1 MKKNKYFLLLGGL
14 LLSAGMT
21 LWTSCTDDWN
31 EHYNQEA
38 SDLSAYPTLLARLK
52 DTNDPDVQKGRFAQ
66 FVRVL
71 EATGYDQQLS
81 SPALYTV
88 FAPLDMTAEEADK
101 WIALFN
107 QEKSTKQ
114 DAYNTAVTQFV
125 QNHISLY
132 GHNFVKN
139 GAKATTDTVGMLNG
153 KFMSV
158 HNDVGSND
166 WTVGPNR
173 PVMQQEQV
181 EAPSLITEKLL
192 CNNGYLYK
200 ISGGALPCY
209 LNVKEKTET
218 LSSITKYLSY
228 KGQYDEYTL
237 DEQKSVP
244 GDVVDGNQV
253 YIDSVIN
260 YDNKELTAQ
269 YGAYFHREDSS
280 YLFLVPDDNLW
291 DKLYAEY
298 SQYFNYKPL
307 GDGDDAQKEADALKE
322 SWSNR
327 AVMHGRVFNLRSAD
341 NATFGKETPAD
352 SLCSTEYYK
361 NQTRPYGHYSARYNG
376 QDIDVDVDYRT
387 YVWRKPTEANGIL
400 DGLEPIGCSNGYI
413 YVDDRQEDFLV
424 KDKFYKTWF
433 TSSSYST
440 RSVEDDYIPKHWV
453 NSGGSPVNDRERFVS
468 NIRTVSS
475 SVPWI
480 VCRKKKCGEG
490 VGEGF
495 KKNKIYNVRVKN
507 GDSTVYYLD
516 TIGTKNYH
524 VDGNICREVTRYASD
539 DDVMVNG
546 VYPVT
551 PKKTTH
557 VYFDYPLGEN
567 IMSNVYY
574 NAYVVTIPSDAVND
588 NTRAQGL
595 AFRVIKNYDEVE
607 IGTTEKGKYW
617 PYNTKSQKTYY
628 PELYGNADPD
638 EDYQTVYV
646 GDGSE
651 TAALKC
657 KLPKDGF
664 VMTADKESVY
674 DESGE
679 FKYIEAKPTD
689 RYQFFFPYE
698 DGKEEYGQASDDFYV
713 SSSTLE
719 RLKNKVYVPKTQDV
733 DVIQVMRAEST
744 EYATIHQDNAPI
756 TWVLRVYNAL
766 NDCSATFEM
775 AYYDSEGAL
784 LINNKLFDAGSP
796 MRIARIIMKP
806 FKTKEEAEHY
816 SIANLME
823 EYHIATT
830 FLRKE

>member
-228 KGQYDEYTL
+228 KGKYDEYTL

-269 YGAYFHREDSS
+269 YEAYFHREDSS

-433 TSSSYST
+433 TSSTYSALN
-440 RSVEDDYIPKHWV
+440 VKDDYVPKHWV
-453 NSGGSPVNDRERFVS
+453 KSGGS
-468 NIRTVSS
+468 
-475 SVPWI
+475 
-480 VCRKKKCGEG
+480 
-490 VGEGF
+490 
-495 KKNKIYNVRVKN
+495 
-507 GDSTVYYLD
+507 
-516 TIGTKNYH
+516 
-524 VDGNICREVTRYASD
+524 
-539 DDVMVNG
+539 
-546 VYPVT
+546 
-551 PKKTTH
+551 
-557 VYFDYPLGEN
+557 
-567 IMSNVYY
+567 
-574 NAYVVTIPSDAVND
+574 AVND
-588 NTRAQGL
+588 
-595 AFRVIKNYDEVE
+595 
-607 IGTTEKGKYW
+607 
-617 PYNTKSQKTYY
+617 
-628 PELYGNADPD
+628 
-638 EDYQTVYV
+638 
-646 GDGSE
+646 
-651 TAALKC
+651 
-657 KLPKDGF
+657 
-664 VMTADKESVY
+664 
-674 DESGE
+674 
-679 FKYIEAKPTD
+679 
-689 RYQFFFPYE
+689 
-698 DGKEEYGQASDDFYV
+698 
-713 SSSTLE
+713 
-719 RLKNKVYVPKTQDV
+719 
-733 DVIQVMRAEST
+733 
-744 EYATIHQDNAPI
+744 
-756 TWVLRVYNAL
+756 
-766 NDCSATFEM
+766 
-775 AYYDSEGAL
+775 
-784 LINNKLFDAGSP
+784 
-796 MRIARIIMKP
+796 
-806 FKTKEEAEHY
+806 
-816 SIANLME
+816 
-823 EYHIATT
+823 
-830 FLRKE
+830 